1 MLNKIPLKL
10 LMSSSALLLC
20 SAVVAS
26 AQIPEEEKYSDYK
39 HIVSKDPFAP
49 LKQKEIVK
57 QVVKAPPPKVDW
69 VLKGATK
76 MQDGWLVVISNKK
89 TPRENVIIREN
100 QSREGVPSLISV
112 MQNKNDYKKSSI
124 KVKSTDGREQIV
136 SFDDAALKV
145 AQTTLPASSKKGS
158 AQQLP
163 FLQGNTTSRKS
174 ESSKKSDTSSGK
186 KTRRI
191 ITTRRIPSS
200 TQKK

>member
-1 MLNKIPLKL
+1 
-10 LMSSSALLLC
+10 MSSTALLLC